1 MATVDR
7 RNRMVEATPYR
18 LSTRNEAARHQSASI
33 RVSKPRVEVS
43 TNGVCIIN
51 ELCGA
56 EKERERAGE
65 EVGEGPLFR
74 LAARP
79 GSSGFI
85 PPPSPPLVESHV
97 FVPRAPL
104 MPRILNYSA
113 AAHTRVPPP
122 SRNSSAIDSAQR
134 DRRCISV
141 FSISLSRFFPRILCN
156 AEGTVYHAKWPSHRC
171 SRSRRAGTVIRYG
184 NRRENGVRE

>member
-74 LAARP
+74 LATRP
-79 GSSGFI
+79 GSSGFT
-85 PPPSPPLVESHV
+85 PPLPSPGRIACVRSA
-97 FVPRAPL
+97 RAT
-104 MPRILNYSA
+104 Y
-113 AAHTRVPPP
+113 
-122 SRNSSAIDSAQR
+122 
-134 DRRCISV
+134 
-141 FSISLSRFFPRILCN
+141 
-156 AEGTVYHAKWPSHRC
+156 AENTELF
-171 SRSRRAGTVIRYG
+171 RSRAHARASPVS
-184 NRRENGVRE
+184 

>member
-1 MATVDR
+1 MR
-7 RNRMVEATPYR
+7 RRSGKGR
-18 LSTRNEAARHQSASI
+18 GRRWGRDLSSAS
-33 RVSKPRVEVS
+33 
-43 TNGVCIIN
+43 
-51 ELCGA
+51 
-56 EKERERAGE
+56 
-65 EVGEGPLFR
+65 
-74 LAARP
+74 RP
-79 GSSGFI
+79 GRVLAGS
-85 PPPSPPLVESHV
+85 PLPSPPLVESHV

-156 AEGTVYHAKWPSHRC
+156 AEGTVYHAKWPSIGVRVRAAPAPSSAMEIAVKTVSENK
-171 SRSRRAGTVIRYG
+171 SRGFPPPARYAHMRQLFPRRAWIFSSFSFFFLFFSSMG
-184 NRRENGVRE
+184 NVTI